1 MGEQTI
7 KWVGLRRS
15 LRVLW
20 KKMRVILPI
29 VVICTLL
36 IFINRFSLSIQME
49 GDEKMLLEF
58 GETYH
63 EPGAA
68 VVLTGALMK
77 EYSIPFPFWRI
88 ETVSDLQESV
98 LGRYTVSYSASFLWH
113 PIQAQRQ
120 VSVID
125 TVCPEIT
132 FTRDYFAVPQA
143 GESMIMHGITAT
155 DNYDGDITD
164 KIVCT
169 RTTGWVTYSVVDSS
183 GNPAYVVRELPEST
197 DQPPQILLKGES
209 QHIISVGD
217 MFVEPGYTAE
227 DILDGD
233 LTQEV
238 TVDGVVDRF
247 TPGVYSL
254 VYSVTDKKGNTASV
268 TREVIVE
275 AKARPEI
282 RWPQEKT
289 IYLTFDDGPGPY
301 TKNLLNILKKY
312 DVKATFF
319 VTDSDYKDLMQDIVR
334 DGHSIGIH
342 TVSHN
347 YAEVY
352 ANPEAF
358 FEDLHNMQDIIYQ
371 NTGVMT
377 SLMRFP
383 GGSSNMISKKTSQG
397 LMTLLTEAVQDA
409 GYQYFDWN
417 VDSGDAGGAGEKNAV
432 VENIIEG
439 VSQQEIAIV
448 LQHDIHNYSVNA
460 VEDVIRWGKENGYSF
475 RPLTEYSPGFHHDVQ
490 N

>member
-20 KKMRVILPI
+20 KEMKVILPI
-29 VVICTLL
+29 VAVLGL
-36 IFINRFSLSIQME
+36 FIFINQFSFSIQLE
-49 GDEKMLLEF
+49 GDEKILLEY

-63 EPGAA
+63 EPGAG
-68 VVLTGALMK
+68 VVITGAFLR
-77 EYSIPFPFWRI
+77 EYSIPFPFLRV
-88 ETVSDLQESV
+88 ETVSDLQENV
-98 LGRYTVSYSASFLWH
+98 LGRYTVTYSASFFWH

-120 VSVID
+120 VCVID

-132 FTRDYFAVPQA
+132 FTRDYFADSQA
-143 GESMIMHGITAT
+143 GESMLMHGITAL

-164 KIVCT
+164 KVVCT

-183 GNPAYVVRELPEST
+183 GNPAYVVRELPESA

-209 QHIISVGD
+209 QHILSVGEA
-217 MFVEPGYTAE
+217 FVEPGYTAE

-233 LTQEV
+233 LTREV
-238 TVDGVVDRF
+238 TVEGTVDHF
-247 TPGVYSL
+247 TPGVYPL

-319 VTDSDYKDLMQDIVR
+319 VTDSDYNDLMQDIVR

-352 ANPEAF
+352 ASPEAF
-358 FEDLHNMQDIIYQ
+358 FEDLRSMQNIIYH

-383 GGSSNMISKKTSQG
+383 GGSSNMISKRTSEG

-417 VDSGDAGGAGEKNAV
+417 VDSGDAGGTNEQNV
-432 VENIIEG
+432 VAENIMEG
-439 VSQQEIAIV
+439 VSNQTISIV
-448 LQHDIHNYSVNA
+448 LQHDIHSYSVNA
-460 VEDVIRWGKENGYSF
+460 VEDVIRWGKENGYTF
-475 RPLTEYSPGFHHDVQ
+475 RALTEYSPGFHHDVQ

>member
-1 MGEQTI
+1 MGEQNI
-7 KWVGLRRS
+7 KWVGFRRS

-20 KKMRVILPI
+20 KKMKVILPI
-29 VVICTLL
+29 MVVCGLF
-36 IFINRFSLSIQME
+36 IFINQFTFSIQME
-49 GDEKMLLEF
+49 GEEKMLLEY

-68 VVLTGALMK
+68 VVLTSALLK
-77 EYSIPFPFWRI
+77 EYSIPFPFLRI
-88 ETVSDLQESV
+88 DIVSDLQENV
-98 LGRYTVSYSASFLWH
+98 LGRYTVSYSTSFFWH

-120 VSVID
+120 VCVID

-143 GESMIMHGITAT
+143 GESMIMHGITAV

-183 GNPAYVVRELPEST
+183 GNPAYVVRELPESA
-197 DQPPQILLKGES
+197 DQPPQIILKGES

-217 MFVEPGYTAE
+217 VFVEPGYTAE
-227 DILDGD
+227 DIIDGD

-238 TVDGVVDRF
+238 IVDGAVDCF
-247 TPGVYSL
+247 MPGVYPI
-254 VYSVTDKKGNTASV
+254 VYSVTDKNGNTATE

-301 TKNLLNILKKY
+301 TKNLLKTLKKY
-312 DVKATFF
+312 DIKATFF
-319 VTDSDYKDLMQDIVR
+319 VTNSDYNDLMQDIVR

-397 LMTLLTEAVQDA
+397 LMTILTEAVQDA

-417 VDSGDAGGAGEKNAV
+417 VDSGDAGGTNQKNAV

-439 VSQQEIAIV
+439 VSKQDIAIV

-475 RPLTEYSPGFHHDVQ
+475 RALTEYSPGFHHDVQ